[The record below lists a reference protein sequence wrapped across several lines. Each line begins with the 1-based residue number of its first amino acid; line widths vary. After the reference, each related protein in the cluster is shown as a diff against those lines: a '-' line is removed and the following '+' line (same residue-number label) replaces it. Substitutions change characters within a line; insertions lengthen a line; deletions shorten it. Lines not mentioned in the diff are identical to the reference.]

1 VVLHTTI
8 KPVIE
13 SKSEGPK
20 PNEQASNKEE
30 TDQSFTMNNLQTLGL
45 VLGSILLLVTY
56 STVQIAAV
64 LILLQFDGH
73 VIMDAATLR
82 AWLPSAIPI
91 LYLPVPVF
99 YGLILLTML
108 SCSGHDSRDHTTMT
122 TIEATDGLLQRQA
135 MAAAKELSQILPEMD
150 KKGDDKV

>member
-1 VVLHTTI
+1 
-8 KPVIE
+8 
-13 SKSEGPK
+13 
-20 PNEQASNKEE
+20 
-30 TDQSFTMNNLQTLGL
+30 MNHLQTLGL

-56 STVQIAAV
+56 STLQIAAV

-73 VIMDAATLR
+73 IIMDAAMLR

-108 SCSGHDSRDHTTMT
+108 ACSGTDSRTTVT
-122 TIEATDGLLQRQA
+122 TIEVTDGQLQRQA
-135 MAAAKELSQILPEMD
+135 MAAAKELSQILPEFD

>member
-1 VVLHTTI
+1 
-8 KPVIE
+8 
-13 SKSEGPK
+13 
-20 PNEQASNKEE
+20 
-30 TDQSFTMNNLQTLGL
+30 MNHLQTLGL

-56 STVQIAAV
+56 STMQIAAV

-73 VIMDAATLR
+73 IIMDAAMLR

-108 SCSGHDSRDHTTMT
+108 SCSGHDSRNNATTVT
-122 TIEATDGLLQRQA
+122 TIEVTDGQLHRQA
-135 MAAAKELSQILPEMD
+135 MAAAKELSQILPELD